1 MKLFEL
7 GYHGVLSVDIKLS
20 ERLAS
25 FVFEIEALF
34 SKTNCPPIKLHHLLE
49 ALNKNTNGHENH
61 QIYGTVYFKAIFCS
75 TGDHGSTVV
84 NVMCY
89 QSEGRWFDSRW
100 CHWNPS
106 DRTMALGSTQP
117 LTQMSTNS
125 ISWG

>member
-1 MKLFEL
+1 
-7 GYHGVLSVDIKLS
+7 VDIKLS